1 MCGLVIVML
10 FMTNYDINSI
20 TAIVTVSEFMGLV
33 LLNLWCPEIYEAALF
48 TVNSVGLT
56 LHVKRFNKDLLCNLA
71 CTVCKYE
78 HLVLEDGFCTHL
90 KRPLTLMSNTT
101 AWDLL

>member
-33 LLNLWCPEIYEAALF
+33 LLNL
-48 TVNSVGLT
+48 
-56 LHVKRFNKDLLCNLA
+56 
-71 CTVCKYE
+71 
-78 HLVLEDGFCTHL
+78 
-90 KRPLTLMSNTT
+90 
-101 AWDLL
+101 